1 MFDQLTERLTRT
13 LDGLRG
19 RGRITEDN
27 VAEALREVRIALLEA
42 DVALPVVKSF
52 IESVKTKALGAEV
65 QRSLT
70 PGQAFIG
77 ILHAELVQLMGGAA
91 PGFRLR
97 AQPPVVLL
105 LAGLQGAGKTTTAA
119 KLARLLQERDRK
131 RVLLASTD
139 VRRPA
144 AMLQLE
150 RLAGQVG
157 AEYFPAESSTAPA
170 AIARAALER
179 ARSGVFDVLIVDTA
193 GRLHVDE
200 ELMAEVRDIDAA
212 VGAAERLFVVDAMA
226 GQDAV
231 NAARAFGAALE
242 LTGII
247 LTKADGDA
255 RGGAALSVRQVTG
268 QPIVFMGVGEKTEA
282 LEPFDPERMASRI
295 LGMGDVVAL
304 VEQVHRQVD
313 HEEAERLAQ
322 KVVKGKGFDM
332 LDLRG
337 QLEQLQKMGGVGAL
351 HGQAA
356 RGGGAEGRG
365 VGRSGRPAGAAPD
378 RHHQFHDAARA
389 AQPRDHRRLAPAA
402 HRRRLRGPGPG
413 REPPAQAVPGD
424 AADHEEHEGRA
435 RCARLHGGPQGGHAA
450 GVPGPLSRPGVRG
463 RRAARKKVAQ
473 EPGVA

>member
-1 MFDQLTERLTRT
+1 MFEQLTSRLTAT
-13 LDGLRG
+13 LEGLRG

-27 VAEALREVRIALLEA
+27 IAQALRETRIALLEA

-65 QRSLT
+65 AESLT

-77 ILHAELVQLMGGAA
+77 ILHRELVDLMGGAGA
-91 PGFRLR
+91 GFTLR
-97 AQPPVVLL
+97 AQPPVVVL

-119 KLARLLQERDRK
+119 KLARLLHERERK

-157 AEYFPAESSTAPA
+157 AEYFEAPPGA
-170 AIARAALER
+170 SPEAIAAAALER
-179 ARSGVFDVLIVDTA
+179 ARNGVFDVLIVDTA

-200 ELMAEVRDIDAA
+200 ELMSEVRRIDAA
-212 VGAAERLFVVDAMA
+212 VGSAERLFVVDAMA

-231 NAARAFGAALE
+231 NAARAFGIALD

-255 RGGAALSVRQVTG
+255 RGGAALSVRQITG
-268 QPIVFMGVGEKTEA
+268 KPIVFTGVGEKTEA
-282 LEPFDPERMASRI
+282 LEPFDPARMASRI
-295 LGMGDVVAL
+295 LGMGDVVSL

-313 HEEAERLAQ
+313 VDEAARLAR
-322 KVVKGKGFDM
+322 KVSKGQGFDM
-332 LDLRG
+332 ADLKG

-351 HGQAA
+351 MDKLP
-356 RGGGAEGRG
+356 GAVVKKGAVSAEQGDRDLRRQIAIIDSMTPRERRNPG
-365 VGRSGRPAGAAPD
+365 VIDGS
-378 RHHQFHDAARA
+378 
-389 AQPRDHRRLAPAA
+389 
-402 HRRRLRGPGPG
+402 RRRRIAAGSGTQVQDVNRLLKQFQEMQRVMKSMKGGKLKRLMGAFKGGLPPGFPG
-413 REPPAQAVPGD
+413 R
-424 AADHEEHEGRA
+424 
-435 RCARLHGGPQGGHAA
+435 
-450 GVPGPLSRPGVRG
+450 
-463 RRAARKKVAQ
+463 
-473 EPGVA
+473 